1 MTIRVRLT
9 TWYVVVGAT
18 TLVLLGVLV
27 WLQYAGAL
35 RRSVEAV
42 LQVQANAARE
52 LIEAD
57 PSSLPDVGSLE
68 RGLFLVVLGS
78 DGKATYASPG
88 APQIGRPALGFST
101 LRTGNAAGDEV
112 FSVDAGNGQ
121 VVVAGTSVADI
132 DRNLDSLARTLVIVG
147 GAGDVILVIGG
158 WWLAGRALA
167 PVAELTR
174 QADAIDSSDLDQ
186 RLPEPARRDEL
197 GALTRTLNRM
207 LGRVEEAV
215 RRQRAFVIGASHDL
229 RTPLA
234 ALRTELELALVQDS
248 DETALREAVAAAH
261 DDAVRLSELAT
272 GLLRLADAEPAGRPL
287 DRQSVALG
295 PLVRDSVGLA
305 GKGGTARGVRIDS
318 RAPDTVVRVDRSRLE
333 QAIVNLL
340 VNAVRFAPDNSA
352 VELGAIVASEPA
364 GRTLRV
370 EVLDRGP
377 GVANDLRANLF
388 EPFVRSRT
396 VGSTG
401 MGLGLAT
408 AAAAVRAH
416 GGTIGFDDR
425 PGGGSRFWFS
435 LPA

>member
-1 MTIRVRLT
+1 VTIRVRLT

-18 TLVLLGVLV
+18 TLVILGILV
-27 WLQYAGAL
+27 WLQYSGAL

-52 LIEAD
+52 LVEAD

-68 RGLFLVVLGS
+68 RGLFLVVLGR
-78 DGKATYASPG
+78 DGSVSYASPG
-88 APQIGRPALGFST
+88 APAIQRPALGFST
-101 LRTGNAAGDEV
+101 LTGGSAAGDEV
-112 FSVDAGNGQ
+112 FSVAAGDSL
-121 VVVAGTSVADI
+121 VVAGTSVADI
-132 DRNLDSLARTLVIVG
+132 DRNLDNLARTLVVVG
-147 GAGDVILVIGG
+147 GAAAIVLVIGG

-174 QADAIDSSDLDQ
+174 QADEINSSDLDR
-186 RLPEPARRDEL
+186 RLPETSHQDEL

-234 ALRTELELALVQDS
+234 ALRTELELALVQES
-248 DETALREAVAAAH
+248 SGAALRDAVAAAH

-287 DRQSVALG
+287 DRQDVALAE
-295 PLVRDSVGLA
+295 LVRDSIGLVEKA
-305 GKGGTARGVRIDS
+305 AAARRVRIES
-318 RAPDTVVRVDRSRLE
+318 RAPDANIRVDRSRLQ

-340 VNAVRFAPDNSA
+340 SNAVRFARDDSV
-352 VELGAIVASEPA
+352 VELEAVVSTEPV

-370 EVLDRGP
+370 DVLDRGSGVEP
-377 GVANDLRANLF
+377 GLRNVLF
-388 EPFVRSRT
+388 EPFARSRT
-396 VGSTG
+396 DGSSGT
-401 MGLGLAT
+401 GLGLAT

-416 GGTIGFDDR
+416 GGTIGFEDR
-425 PGGGSRFWFS
+425 PGGGSRFWFW